1 MDQLGVAVAPIRV
14 QYREQEAAQ
23 QRWQAEGL
31 AQGKFSVLGSVRKVA
46 ALGHAALKTGS
57 ECSCRS
63 LHSASSPVFALPDL
77 RSPTFR
83 KDPRKCNRWSGSS
96 TRGYG

>member
-1 MDQLGVAVAPIRV
+1 M
-14 QYREQEAAQ
+14 
-23 QRWQAEGL
+23 
-31 AQGKFSVLGSVRKVA
+31 A

-57 ECSCRS
+57 ECSCRP

-83 KDPRKCNRWSGSS
+83 TAPKTRYTRARSPHGYPWRRHSGAARRRLD
-96 TRGYG
+96 TTIIRVKP

>member
-1 MDQLGVAVAPIRV
+1 ML
-14 QYREQEAAQ
+14 
-23 QRWQAEGL
+23 L
-31 AQGKFSVLGSVRKVA
+31 NLLGSAQKVA

-77 RSPTFR
+77 RSPTFWT
-83 KDPRKCNRWSGSS
+83 DPRDSSRGRDALNRRPALSAMPFAALI
-96 TRGYG
+96 

>member
-1 MDQLGVAVAPIRV
+1 MLGDLAHDFVLRGP
-14 QYREQEAAQ
+14 
-23 QRWQAEGL
+23 GL
-31 AQGKFSVLGSVRKVA
+31 TLGSVRKVA

-57 ECSCRS
+57 ECSCRT

-83 KDPRKCNRWSGSS
+83 TDPSRSPMLF
-96 TRGYG
+96 

>member
-1 MDQLGVAVAPIRV
+1 M
-14 QYREQEAAQ
+14 
-23 QRWQAEGL
+23 
-31 AQGKFSVLGSVRKVA
+31 A

-83 KDPRKCNRWSGSS
+83 TGPSLAVQAVGRLDVRQMNGQA
-96 TRGYG
+96 